1 MNSREQTDAMSLA
14 ILWPSASVGKCGSCA
29 LKGQNRIA
37 QGFNPGLVA
46 PVRFAL
52 KGQQIRRDRLRFIP
66 TTTRIYQP
74 HSGATREALR
84 SRPRPR
90 ILASGV
96 MEFWSTGVLRLPGI
110 APRVRGVGSAFRA
123 RPPRTVNPGL
133 KPWALMFNRFAVSP

>member
-1 MNSREQTDAMSLA
+1 MNSREQTDAMSLV

-52 KGQQIRRDRLRFIP
+52 KGQQIRRDRLRFIS

-74 HSGATREALR
+74 LSGAT
-84 SRPRPR
+84 
-90 ILASGV
+90 
-96 MEFWSTGVLRLPGI
+96 
-110 APRVRGVGSAFRA
+110 FRA

-133 KPWALMFNRFAVSP
+133 KPWAMMFNRFAVSP